1 MANPLPPSYGS
12 SRLTDAD
19 PRPRH
24 DDVGPEPNGSLSDSA
39 HLRALRLHHDFA
51 HGPEAHPRS
60 PVEPDLAKPDA
71 GSAAVIQELR
81 QENER
86 LKQSLEQA
94 RARLEKAEQTIGQMQ
109 AREADYERLLEE
121 KTDLIRQLHQEL
133 QEAGR
138 RRPEGS
144 TIPNEE
150 ELIALHQELERERE
164 QLKQDEEALM
174 AQVREMEIQMSRE
187 RADLARQKNELMRLQ
202 NELKHQLELA
212 SRDAQ
217 LRERL
222 GPLFRLQEELQ
233 RRRGGGR

>member
-12 SRLTDAD
+12 SRMTDSQLPGRHEELGPGNGALTD
-19 PRPRH
+19 
-24 DDVGPEPNGSLSDSA
+24 SA
-39 HLRALRLHHDFA
+39 QLRALRLHQDLGFA
-51 HGPEAHPRS
+51 EDSAMRPAPEH
-60 PVEPDLAKPDA
+60 
-71 GSAAVIQELR
+71 AAAELPADVATVVQQLR
-81 QENER
+81 HENER
-86 LKQSLEQA
+86 LKQMLEQA
-94 RARLEKAEQTIGQMQ
+94 RIRLEKAERTIEQMQ
-109 AREADYERLLEE
+109 AREADYERLLDE

-133 QEAGR
+133 QEAGGR
-138 RRPEGS
+138 RSEGNVPS
-144 TIPNEE
+144 EE

-217 LRERL
+217 LRDRL

-233 RRRGGGR
+233 RRRAAGR

>member
-12 SRLTDAD
+12 SRMTDAD
-19 PRPRH
+19 HRSRH
-24 DDVGPEPNGSLSDSA
+24 DDNGPDANGSLSDSA
-39 HLRALRLHHDFA
+39 QVRALRLLHDVGHA
-51 HGPEAHPRS
+51 ADPQPRQAASAEAG
-60 PVEPDLAKPDA
+60 E
-71 GSAAVIQELR
+71 AALVQELR
-81 QENER
+81 LENER
-86 LKQSLEQA
+86 LKQLLDQA
-94 RARLEKAEQTIGQMQ
+94 RVRLEKAERLIEQMQ
-109 AREADYERLLEE
+109 AREADYERLLDE

-133 QEAGR
+133 QEAGG

-144 TIPNEE
+144 TVPNEE

-233 RRRGGGR
+233 RRRSGGR